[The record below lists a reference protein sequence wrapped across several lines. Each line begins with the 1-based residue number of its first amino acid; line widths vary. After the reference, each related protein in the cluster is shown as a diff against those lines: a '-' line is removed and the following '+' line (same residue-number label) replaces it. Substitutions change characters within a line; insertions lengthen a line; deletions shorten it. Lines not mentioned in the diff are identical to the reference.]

1 MTDPLLTLR
10 TYRALAPW
18 SLKDLTSIA
27 CGILRASGVKPVNA
41 AASTLPS
48 ERTIRFYVTRGLV
61 TTPDGRGTAATY
73 AYRHLL
79 HVLAVKL
86 RQMEGATLERIGAEL
101 RETSGDVLERRVAAA
116 LGETLPPPSLLPL
129 ADGQGLRGGRAGRA
143 VAAPTDAGTALDV
156 PGRAW
161 RHIAVAD
168 GVEVTIRD
176 DRAHLLSSLDAKE
189 IVAALREILEK
200 AGRQHPE

>member
-27 CGILRASGVKPVNA
+27 SGILRASGVKPVNA

-79 HVLAVKL
+79 EVLTVKL
-86 RQMEGATLERIGAEL
+86 RQMEGATLDRIGAEL
-101 RETSGDVLERRVAAA
+101 RETTGDVLERRVAGA
-116 LGETLPPPSLLPL
+116 LGEAIPPPSLLPL
-129 ADGQGLRGGRAGRA
+129 SDGKALRGGRAGRA
-143 VAAPTDAGTALDV
+143 VTARTEAGTALDA
-156 PGRAW
+156 PGHAW

-176 DRAHLLSSLDAKE
+176 DRAHLMSSIDAKE
-189 IVAALREILEK
+189 IVAAVREILDR
-200 AGRQHPE
+200 ASRRHPE